1 MSRPTLA
8 ILGLGIACALA
19 TLVLGLAGVAV
30 LPSWLGAWL
39 FVLALPLGALPLCMA
54 GEVFGIPETRL
65 LAALRGL
72 VAVMPLAAVLAIP
85 VLVGLG
91 TLYPGLSQPRSGFA
105 GWWMTPAAF
114 VVRSVLMLG
123 VWTALATVFR
133 RAPGQGTRRRR
144 LAGLGLG
151 LHAVMATLAAADWVQ
166 GVEPG
171 FTPSSAGLVLVAA
184 QCSIALCLAVVTSI
198 VGRDEREASH
208 GLAVGR
214 RDLDATRHVGTGLA
228 AALGLWGFLV
238 FTQYLVAWSANLP
251 REAAWYGHRSA
262 GLGLL
267 AESCVAPLC
276 AVALV
281 ALLARGLSR
290 HAGVLVWVAAAL
302 LVLHGLEMLWLVTPA
317 FRARFDVTLVD
328 ALAIAGT
335 AALGI
340 GFARLMGER
349 DAPEGSRH
357 GTA

>member
-8 ILGLGIACALA
+8 ILGLGAACAVA
-19 TLVLGLAGVAV
+19 TLALGLAGAAV

-39 FVLALPLGALPLCMA
+39 FVLALPLGALPICMA
-54 GEVFGIPETRL
+54 GELLGLAETRL
-65 LAALRGL
+65 MAALRLL

-85 VLVGLG
+85 VLLGLG
-91 TLYPGLSQPRSGFA
+91 TLYPGLFQPRSGFA
-105 GWWMTPAAF
+105 GWWMTPAAV

-123 VWTALATVFR
+123 GWTALALVFR
-133 RAPGQGTRRRR
+133 RAPGPGARRGR
-144 LAGLGLG
+144 LAGFGLG
-151 LHAVMATLAAADWVQ
+151 LHAAMATLAAADWVQ

-171 FTPSSAGLVLVAA
+171 YTPSSAGLVLVAA
-184 QCSIALCLAVVTSI
+184 QGSIALCLAVVMSI
-198 VGRDEREASH
+198 VGRDERQASH

-276 AVALV
+276 AIALV

-290 HAGVLVWVAAAL
+290 HAGVLAWVAAAL

-317 FRARFDVTLVD
+317 FRAQFDVTVTD
-328 ALAIAGT
+328 ALALVGT

-349 DAPEGSRH
+349 DAPERSRH

>member
-1 MSRPTLA
+1 VSRATLA
-8 ILGLGIACALA
+8 ILGLGGVCALA
-19 TLVLGLAGVAV
+19 TLVLGLAGAAV

-39 FVLALPLGALPLCMA
+39 FVLALPLGALPICMA
-54 GEVFGIPETRL
+54 GELLGIAETRVT
-65 LAALRGL
+65 AALRVL

-85 VLVGLG
+85 VLLGLG

-105 GWWMTPAAF
+105 GWWMTPAPF
-114 VVRSVLMLG
+114 VVRAVLMLG
-123 VWTALATVFR
+123 VWTALAAVFR
-133 RAPGQGTRRRR
+133 RAPGQGARRGR

-184 QCSIALCLAVVTSI
+184 QCSIALCLAVVMSI
-198 VGRDEREASH
+198 VGWDERQASH
-208 GLAVGR
+208 GLAVDR
-214 RDLDATRHVGTGLA
+214 RDLDATRHVGTALA
-228 AALGLWGFLV
+228 SALGLWGFMV

-290 HAGVLVWVAAAL
+290 HAGVLAWAAAAL
-302 LVLHGLEMLWLVTPA
+302 LTLHGLEMLWLVTPA
-317 FRARFDVTLVD
+317 FRAQFDVPVPDVL
-328 ALAIAGT
+328 ALAGT
-335 AALGI
+335 GALGI
-340 GFARLMGER
+340 GFARMRGER

>member
-8 ILGLGIACALA
+8 LLGVGAACALA
-19 TLVLGLAGVAV
+19 TLALGLAGAAV

-39 FVLALPLGALPLCMA
+39 FVLALPLGALPICMA
-54 GEVFGIPETRL
+54 GELLGIAETRL
-65 LAALRGL
+65 TAALRGL
-72 VAVMPLAAVLAIP
+72 LAVMPLAAVLGIP
-85 VLVGLG
+85 VLMGLG
-91 TLYPGLSQPRSGFA
+91 TLYPGLSRPGTGFA
-105 GWWMTPAAF
+105 GWWMMPAFF
-114 VVRSVLMLG
+114 VARAVLMLG
-123 VWTALATVFR
+123 AWTALALVFR
-133 RAPGQGTRRRR
+133 RPPGQGARRRR

-151 LHAVMATLAAADWVQ
+151 LHAAMATLAAADWVQ

-171 FTPSSAGLVLVAA
+171 YNPSSAGLVLVAA
-184 QCSIALCLAVVTSI
+184 QCSIALCLAVVTSV
-198 VGRDEREASH
+198 VGRDERQAAH
-208 GLAVGR
+208 GFAAGR
-214 RDLDATRHVGTGLA
+214 RDLDATRHVGTALA

-251 REAAWYGHRSA
+251 REAAWYGHRAA

-276 AVALV
+276 AIALV

-290 HAGVLVWVAAAL
+290 HAGVLAWVAAAL
-302 LVLHGLEMLWLVTPA
+302 LTLHGLEMLWLVTPA
-317 FRARFDVTLVD
+317 FRARFDVTVPD
-328 ALAIAGT
+328 ALALAGT

-340 GFARLMGER
+340 GFARLRGER